1 MFRFTER
8 RLFNQN
14 MGKEKSCVGL
24 LSCSSYET
32 LRIQKV
38 LWLFTARY
46 IFVCMNKLCKSN
58 ETEIG
63 KKKNKIRTF

>member
-38 LWLFTARY
+38 VWLFTARY
-46 IFVCMNKLCKSN
+46 IFVCMNKLDKSN

-63 KKKNKIRTF
+63 KNKNKLITF